1 MLHQTAL
8 MYFAG
13 VMSWVLSAPPSFVRL
28 AGHPVRWRLMGELA
42 RSDRRVRE
50 LVRLLDQPQNLV
62 SYHLGRLRTAGLVG
76 ARRSTFDARDAYY
89 HLDLPNCAE
98 ALAGAGLA
106 LHPGLRL
113 APVSAAPPGRR
124 CRVLFLC
131 TGNSARSLVAE
142 ALLRQQ
148 APQVKVTSAGSRPK
162 PLHENT
168 VRVLRE
174 YGIDLAG
181 RPPQHLSVLAG
192 QRFDHVI
199 TLCDRVREVC
209 PEFPGPAEQAHW
221 SIPDPAAAGGTG
233 QDSYPA
239 FQRMA
244 AELQTRIGFLLAAI
258 SAAPAHTT
266 FQETR

>member
-1 MLHQTAL
+1 VVHQTVL

-13 VMSWVLSAPPSFVRL
+13 VVSWVLSAAPSFVRL

-62 SYHLGRLRTAGLVG
+62 SYHLGRLRSAGLVG
-76 ARRSTFDARDAYY
+76 ARRSTFDARDSYY
-89 HLDLPNCAE
+89 HLDLANCAE
-98 ALAGAGLA
+98 ALAAAGLA

-113 APVSAAPPGRR
+113 AAVAPGAPGRP

-131 TGNSARSLVAE
+131 TGNSARSPVAE
-142 ALLRQQ
+142 ALLRQRADQ
-148 APQVKVTSAGSRPK
+148 IEVASAGSRPK
-162 PLHENT
+162 PLHPNAL
-168 VRVLRE
+168 RVLQE

-181 RPPQHLSVLAG
+181 RSPQHLSAFAG
-192 QRFDHVI
+192 QRFDYVV

-209 PEFPGPAEQAHW
+209 PEFPGPAEHVHW
-221 SIPDPAAAGGTG
+221 SIPDPAAAGGTD

-244 AELQTRIGFLLAAI
+244 AELHTRIGFLLGVI
-258 SAAPAHTT
+258 TSAPAQASI
-266 FQETR
+266 QEV